1 MFSTRNY
8 LVDARVGTGAQPD
21 GTGWCPWGLLRMLT
35 SSPAQWLCPSLVQVT
50 EAGACPVGE
59 HSSAA
64 SLARLLAPCPSP
76 AEDMQVCQGR
86 GQPHLERN
94 EEVHGLPTSSDGLAK
109 VSGQLQTR
117 PLCGHREQLGGARRP
132 GRGCRAA
139 AGAPP
144 LPLPSPGPKGPTAPT
159 ATEPHTATQA
169 WTRVGE
175 GLIHGPTASLSQAR
189 MLTIEAFLSAAP
201 AALSLSTLS
210 SSSSTIHS
218 LLVTD

>member
-1 MFSTRNY
+1 MGTARSPDEQDGVRGAVADAHLLTR
-8 LVDARVGTGAQPD
+8 
-21 GTGWCPWGLLRMLT
+21 
-35 SSPAQWLCPSLVQVT
+35 QWLPLL
-50 EAGACPVGE
+50 GPG
-59 HSSAA
+59 HLRPG
-64 SLARLLAPCPSP
+64 LALWGSTAQRPAWPALLAPAPALLRTCKCARAGASP
-76 AEDMQVCQGR
+76 TWKGMRRFTGSPTFFWMVWRRCLGSCRRGR
-86 GQPHLERN
+86 SVGTE
-94 EEVHGLPTSSDGLAK
+94 SSLA
-109 VSGQLQTR
+109 G
-117 PLCGHREQLGGARRP
+117 PAGP

-189 MLTIEAFLSAAP
+189 MLTIEAFPLQP
-201 AALSLSTLS
+201 LRFPLSTLS